1 MAEPHPPTPAPS
13 RPRPGPSAY
22 HESSQ
27 FKHWRY
33 SRAGL
38 DKLRTELN
46 EKSKEVTARNVAAEK
61 VSRELRARCAGV
73 LVGRCGVWAAGG
85 GDGLYHTAAVAAL
98 AFACD
103 IARRARCGR
112 V

>member
-38 DKLRTELN
+38 DQLRTALN

-61 VSRELRARCAGV
+61 VSRELQGEVCWWAGV
-73 LVGRCGVWAAGG
+73 G
-85 GDGLYHTAAVAAL
+85 
-98 AFACD
+98 
-103 IARRARCGR
+103 CGR
-112 V
+112 LSVGTACSTRPWLLP